1 MNMRLTALAM
11 AACLALVAGC
21 GGDDDSTTADAESEA
36 PATIAEIEVETGP
49 FETEEEFVD
58 AVNGFCDT
66 AGEIYSRAPVW
77 GVSAPGLEAEFTRL
91 VELELQDVEQT
102 EAIEAPEELAEEWA
116 AYNEASAE
124 LTAAHEDV
132 LAAAAGGDGDEANSI
147 LGGPSTEAAD
157 ELTATAEAA
166 GVECS
171 SAEDPLSEVEPAAAT
186 DAAADAPQPTNTI
199 DEAAED
205 WLAAF
210 QSGNC
215 KTIVEA
221 VHSQL
226 NVDEDAIADP
236 DGTCKSRGDATSEWE
251 VAGAVG
257 WGPVGMAAMEVGPGQ
272 FAYEHFVI
280 DPDKSDELRQVGETS
295 ADQNGLD
302 PANEGID
309 ADETISSLVDAIRA
323 DDTEAFNDALTI
335 EALAAEEGGF
345 VQEGDTITSIGDD
358 PAFGEQIVTDI
369 KADEAATPELLGVN
383 QIEAVYLLETEGEY
397 DYLLVA
403 KHEPGSE
410 TEYGFTAYWALPG
423 SGE

>member
-1 MNMRLTALAM
+1 MSLRLFLLAT
-11 AACLALVAGC
+11 AACLALIAGC
-21 GGDDDSTTADAESEA
+21 GGDDDTTTADSDSEA
-36 PATIAEIEVETGP
+36 PATIADIEVETGP
-49 FETEEEFVD
+49 FETEEEFVE
-58 AVNGFCDT
+58 AVDGFCET

-91 VELELQDVEQT
+91 VDLEQQDVAQT
-102 EAIEAPEELAEEWA
+102 EAIEAPEELADEWA
-116 AYNEASAE
+116 DYNEASAE
-124 LTAAHEDV
+124 LTATHEEV
-132 LAAAAGGDGDEANSI
+132 LAAAADGDADEANQI
-147 LGGPSTEAAD
+147 LGGPSTDAANDLTEASD
-157 ELTATAEAA
+157 AA
-166 GVECS
+166 GVDCTS
-171 SAEDPLSEVEPAAAT
+171 DNDPLSEAEPAPAT
-186 DAAADAPQPTNTI
+186 DAAAEAPQPTNTI
-199 DEAAED
+199 EEAAED
-205 WLAAF
+205 WLTAF

-226 NVDEDAIADP
+226 NVEPDGIADP

-251 VAGAVG
+251 VAGTVQ

-295 ADQNGLD
+295 ADPNGLD

-309 ADETISSLVDAIRA
+309 ADETIASLLDAIRA

-335 EALAAEEGGF
+335 EALDADEGSF
-345 VQEGDTITSIGDD
+345 VQEGETITSIGDD

-369 KADEAATPELLGVN
+369 KGDEAATPELLGVN
-383 QIEAVYLLETEGEY
+383 QIEAVYLLETEGQY

-403 KHEPGSE
+403 EHQPGSE

-423 SGE
+423 GE